1 MTEERNKRKGLKIVL
16 LCVIGVLLAAAA
28 AVTAATVASPTFAA
42 QLGRMLAVA
51 PAERPGFS
59 EPIAKAMSVGVSPK
73 DKAVEV
79 NPATVPTITAKNASI
94 KDVVLAPAKGGD
106 PVAGELSAD
115 GSVWKATQRL
125 DFLTK
130 YDFSYTLVDSAGAE
144 TVKQQGFTTV
154 LAPNQADGWMYPLD
168 GQHVGIAQPL
178 EFNFSEPVLNKK
190 KVEEAIK
197 ITTSAGQ
204 KGEFYWYSDTK
215 ARYRAA
221 KYWEPN
227 STVTVDMKLFGVEFG
242 NKMIGM
248 NDEKIT
254 VNILDDRRAI
264 VDNKTKTMKIYVG
277 GKLAQT
283 FPVTLGDANWPSST
297 GIHPIMDM
305 HKSLPFNPRSI
316 GLKPGDPDWYEPFNA
331 KYASRL
337 SNSGEF
343 VHTALDPSALGV
355 RNISHGCVGMSEA
368 GARYFYE
375 TMRTG
380 DIVDIRNTDG
390 GFLDP
395 TDGFGDWNVDWKT
408 WTAQDKK

>member
-1 MTEERNKRKGLKIVL
+1 
-16 LCVIGVLLAAAA
+16 
-28 AVTAATVASPTFAA
+28 
-42 QLGRMLAVA
+42 
-51 PAERPGFS
+51 
-59 EPIAKAMSVGVSPK
+59 
-73 DKAVEV
+73 
-79 NPATVPTITAKNASI
+79 
-94 KDVVLAPAKGGD
+94 
-106 PVAGELSAD
+106 
-115 GSVWKATQRL
+115 
-125 DFLTK
+125 
-130 YDFSYTLVDSAGAE
+130 
-144 TVKQQGFTTV
+144 
-154 LAPNQADGWMYPLD
+154 
-168 GQHVGIAQPL
+168 
-178 EFNFSEPVLNKK
+178 
-190 KVEEAIK
+190 
-197 ITTSAGQ
+197 
-204 KGEFYWYSDTK
+204 
-215 ARYRAA
+215 
-221 KYWEPN
+221 
-227 STVTVDMKLFGVEFG
+227 VEFG

-277 GKLAQT
+277 GKLAQS
-283 FPVTLGDANWPSST
+283 FPVTLGDANWPSSK